1 MKDEDWDQVLSVDL
15 KGVFNCTRAAARIM
29 MKQRYGRIVNITS
42 VVGEMGNAGQANYSA
57 AKAGIIGFT
66 KATAKELASRG
77 ITVNA
82 VSPGFIETDITSGLP
97 QNVKERYLEAI
108 PLGRFGNPQDVAK
121 IVAFLASDDASYIT
135 GEVVRV
141 NGGLYT

>member
-1 MKDEDWDQVLSVDL
+1 
-15 KGVFNCTRAAARIM
+15 
-29 MKQRYGRIVNITS
+29 
-42 VVGEMGNAGQANYSA
+42 
-57 AKAGIIGFT
+57 
-66 KATAKELASRG
+66 
-77 ITVNA
+77 

>member
-1 MKDEDWDQVLSVDL
+1 
-15 KGVFNCTRAAARIM
+15 M

-82 VSPGFIETDITSGLP
+82 VSPGFIDTDITSGLP
-97 QNVKERYLEAI
+97 QNVNERYLEAI
-108 PLGRFGNPQDVAK
+108 PLGRFGTPQDVAK
-121 IVAFLASDDASYIT
+121 VVSFLASDDASYLT